1 MVNWEKVSTLPFLIT
16 ITSELVYMS
25 YIQETNTRE
34 EFLNSKTA
42 INTRKMAETSLTQF
56 GRFTESEYS
65 KTPEEII
72 SDLKDDA
79 NALEKIYTVLNK
91 WITWLGQDH
100 PEIITF
106 CGRYK
111 NIKKTFKAIHPNTQ
125 KQYLNH
131 TKGFLEDVGGF
142 DINNRRLRKR
152 VRLPK
157 AEEEEPEPLT
167 KKELRILLDN
177 CSNKRKTMLMV
188 LKDSGMRIGEVL
200 QLKKKHFDISK
211 TPVEIHIPAFATK
224 TKKARTT
231 FVTQETRHILLRQLN
246 EIGQDDLVFGT
257 NIDVRTSVNTQ
268 VSDFDY
274 LRSKIGMTYSRFL
287 EKYDS
292 NGRFKITLHSL
303 RSFTATQCA
312 EAVDESFAHG
322 ILGHKKY
329 LSQYIRNQDKLSE
342 KYVRA
347 ENSLMIY
354 ESTVVIDQDERVKKL
369 EEEQQKSRLDVMAL
383 TNIMSQLA
391 DIKADGVRK
400 DLEIKQLQAMLENKE
415 SCSISSIP

>member
-1 MVNWEKVSTLPFLIT
+1 
-16 ITSELVYMS
+16 MS
-25 YIQETNTRE
+25 YISDTNTRE
-34 EFLNSKTA
+34 EYLNSKSA
-42 INTRKMAETSLTQF
+42 INTRRMAETSLTQF
-56 GRFTESEYS
+56 SRFTESEYH

-72 SDLKDDA
+72 VDLKDDSK
-79 NALEKIYTVLNK
+79 ALEKIYTVLNK

-100 PEIITF
+100 PEIITYR
-106 CGRYK
+106 GRYK

-131 TKGFLEDVGGF
+131 IKGFLEDVGGF

-167 KKELRILLDN
+167 KEELRILLDN
-177 CSNKRKTMLMV
+177 CSNKKKTMFMV

-200 QLKKKHFDISK
+200 QLQKKHFDTSK
-211 TPVEIHIPAFATK
+211 TPIEIHIPSFATK

-246 EIGQDDLVFGT
+246 EVGPDDLVFGT
-257 NIDVRTSVNTQ
+257 NADVRTSVNTQ

-274 LRSKIGMTYSRFL
+274 LRKKIGKTCLRFL

-292 NGRFKITLHSL
+292 NGRYKITLHSL

-342 KYVRA
+342 KYLRS
-347 ENSLMIY
+347 ESNLMIY
-354 ESTVVIDQDERVKKL
+354 ETVVVVDQDERVKKL
-369 EEEQQKSRLDVMAL
+369 EEKQEKSRMDMIAL
-383 TNIMSQLA
+383 TNIMTQLA
-391 DIKADGVRK
+391 DIRADNARK
-400 DLEIKQLQAMLENKE
+400 DLEIKQLQNMIENK
-415 SCSISSIP
+415 